1 MSCPICCDSFTQMTR
16 SEISCPRQECLFT
29 CCKNCLKTYFTT
41 SANNPHCM
49 NCKFEF
55 EDTFII
61 QQINHTFF
69 KTDLRKKQSDIL
81 LQIEQS
87 RIPQTQ
93 EQAKQVLYI
102 ENRNKIIREIEQ
114 TKKKIRNEYELQL
127 RELKDN
133 YLVSITNLNERI
145 PPIVSKEKTEKTFTI
160 RCQYEDCKGFLSSS
174 YKCGICDKYTCSK
187 CFDGLGIYNKTL
199 FEAHTCEKDKV
210 ETVLLIR
217 KETRACPACSTRI
230 SKIEGCDQMWCTQC
244 HTAFSWRTGFIETNI
259 HNPHFY
265 EWQRRMNN
273 GVAPRVAGDV
283 PCGGNRE
290 ITHMTPGNVSNAIK
304 QKLNYT
310 VALASPAEAQR
321 FLLLSRRIYRI
332 CESVSHLTH
341 VQMDAYQAGNRMENN
356 LELRVEYLQKKISE
370 EEFKIKVQ
378 RANKMHEKK
387 REISGVLNLFVTT
400 VADIIHRVEEYVQG
414 LDRDQMLG
422 TASKIKAEEQI
433 GLILDEVEAIRTY
446 SNECLL
452 TIAGTYGS
460 KPKKLVMYDI
470 LVHRLT
476 GERNILV

>member
-1 MSCPICCDSFTQMTR
+1 MCVLERPYLTMDCVICCDSMSFRNSAVVCPLSSCGFSACRKCSQRYMLEQRASKCMGCLKEWDRKFVVEAFAKTFISGEFKKMKEQVLFEGEKALLPATQGVVEMR
-16 SEISCPRQECLFT
+16 IRQENT
-29 CCKNCLKTYFTT
+29 
-41 SANNPHCM
+41 
-49 NCKFEF
+49 
-55 EDTFII
+55 
-61 QQINHTFF
+61 
-69 KTDLRKKQSDIL
+69 KK
-81 LQIEQS
+81 E
-87 RIPQTQ
+87 
-93 EQAKQVLYI
+93 
-102 ENRNKIIREIEQ
+102 IREVDKLMRDLYERRRNLEQ
-114 TKKKIRNEYELQL
+114 VYRLGGNTNTTTLHERRQFIRACPA
-127 RELKDN
+127 D
-133 YLVSITNLNERI
+133 
-145 PPIVSKEKTEKTFTI
+145 
-160 RCQYEDCKGFLSSS
+160 DCRGFLSSQW
-174 YKCGICDKYTCSK
+174 KCGTCAKSTCSECHEVKEENHICNPDNVATAILLNNDTKPCPK
-187 CFDGLGIYNKTL
+187 CATGI
-199 FEAHTCEKDKV
+199 F
-210 ETVLLIR
+210 
-217 KETRACPACSTRI
+217 
-230 SKIEGCDQMWCTQC
+230 KIEGCDQMWCTQC

-304 QKLNYT
+304 NKLSYT
-310 VALASPAEAQR
+310 VALASPTEAQR

-332 CESVSHLTH
+332 CESISHLTN

-414 LDRDQMLG
+414 LDRVVG
-422 TASKIKAEEQI
+422 TPSKIKAEEQI